1 MSRRRLIAAG
11 LHVAA
16 GLFVAGTV
24 GTLWVCAAM
33 LAPMFEGSFVPGLV
47 AMFGRP
53 VAIVLIGF
61 GVLEV
66 AAAIALLRGSSWA
79 RMVLLTVSAVL
90 LFVFPVGTALSIYT
104 GWALASSIRPAVA

>member
-1 MSRRRLIAAG
+1 MSRRRQIAAW
-11 LHVAA
+11 LHIAA

-24 GTLWVCAAM
+24 GALWVCAAM

-53 VAIVLIGF
+53 IAVVLIGF

-66 AAAIALLRGSSWA
+66 AAAIALLRESGWA
-79 RMVLLTVSAVL
+79 RVALLMVSAV
-90 LFVFPVGTALSIYT
+90 
-104 GWALASSIRPAVA
+104 